1 MLAMHNVA
9 PHTISILQPSSAS
22 SSRSG
27 EAKKWE
33 MRLKQLVSTSVGV
46 VERYDS
52 PDPLA
57 GFKMSV
63 RRVLQLNPAVDI
75 PVVSR
80 MRAHV

>member
-1 MLAMHNVA
+1 
-9 PHTISILQPSSAS
+9 
-22 SSRSG
+22 
-27 EAKKWE
+27 

-63 RRVLQLNPAVDI
+63 RRVLQLNPSADI
-75 PVVSR
+75 PVVRSST
-80 MRAHV
+80 HVSQCSLQWL